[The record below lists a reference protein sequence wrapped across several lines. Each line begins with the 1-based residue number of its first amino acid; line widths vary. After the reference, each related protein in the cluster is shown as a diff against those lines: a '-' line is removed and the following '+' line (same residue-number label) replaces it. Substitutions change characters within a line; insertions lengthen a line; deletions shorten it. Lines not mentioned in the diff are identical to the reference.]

1 MTAALVMFVNMV
13 CYDCKSKFKI
23 MLYNQVE
30 CLKTD
35 LFNNATFIHH
45 GLEMIVVLSRFT
57 IANDMAE
64 EVRFAF
70 RQRPHLV
77 DEVPGFLGME
87 VMSPIGNP
95 AEVWLFTR
103 WRDEQSYSDWHKGH
117 EYLESQKG
125 IPKELKLVPVCTEI
139 KLMAVF
145 AE

>member
-1 MTAALVMFVNMV
+1 MH
-13 CYDCKSKFKI
+13 S
-23 MLYNQVE
+23 
-30 CLKTD
+30 
-35 LFNNATFIHH
+35 
-45 GLEMIVVLSRFT
+45 
-57 IANDMAE
+57 ANS
-64 EVRFAF
+64 
-70 RQRPHLV
+70 LNSL
-77 DEVPGFLGME
+77 EVPGFLGME

-117 EYLESQKG
+117 EYLESHKG

>member
-1 MTAALVMFVNMV
+1 
-13 CYDCKSKFKI
+13 
-23 MLYNQVE
+23 
-30 CLKTD
+30 
-35 LFNNATFIHH
+35 
-45 GLEMIVVLSRFT
+45 MIVVLSRFT

-70 RQRPHLV
+70 RQQPQLV
-77 DEVPGFLGME
+77 RSSRFSWHGGYESDRQSGGSM
-87 VMSPIGNP
+87 
-95 AEVWLFTR
+95 AFTR
-103 WRDEQSYSDWHKGH
+103 CRDEQSYSDWHKGH